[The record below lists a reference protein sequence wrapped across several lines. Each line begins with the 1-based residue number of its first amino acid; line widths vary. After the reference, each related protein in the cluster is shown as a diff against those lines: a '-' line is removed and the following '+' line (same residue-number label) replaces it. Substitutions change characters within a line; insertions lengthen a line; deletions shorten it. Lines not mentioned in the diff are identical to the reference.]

1 MTSSKIRILNKILLI
16 LFPAIFAVVL
26 ISQDAFAA
34 ENDDFEMTE
43 VTRVDRIEDI
53 FSESFTPDKEASFTI
68 DVSEGS
74 ATGSLADLETESK
87 VEDILSGNG
96 SSTEK
101 QEGVI
106 DALDESGMYFA
117 LEGKGN
123 EVQVT
128 ALFALQRLR
137 LDAPYK
143 EDLMAYGASSAV
155 YYDGYYI
162 LNYDSEDEAK
172 YAYYAL
178 AEEYGPDSVITDIP
192 VEAEA
197 SAYIGWGTEDM
208 GLDRDP
214 GIAPSSGKKIRVA
227 VLDTGIDRNH
237 PIFADD
243 TILKGYDFVN
253 KDSDP
258 TDDAGHGTAVS
269 GIIAESTYFDV
280 EILPVKVL
288 DADGRGEYLPLLTAI
303 EYAEKNKADI
313 INLALG
319 NYISKSEM
327 DKYEKRLKNIK
338 ALLVCAAGNDSKNLD
353 LMGTNIFP
361 GESSKAVCVS
371 SISKNGSFC
380 SFSNYGSAIDFTAPG
395 KSLYLAANG
404 GRYAIGDGT
413 SFSVPYIVAAAAK
426 VKYENSNAGNDRVL
440 SILRS
445 RAVDLGSKGKD
456 VRFGYGYPCFCN
468 KPPVRTVTIRNT
480 IANSNARTNDVV
492 WDKSQIWGANKFEI
506 NWRAPGAS
514 KWASRTVGNTV
525 RGTTSGLSI
534 GGLYEIRVRGI
545 RDCLSGKAAYGS
557 WSRYVYRYFHTT
569 ERIRLAS
576 RKKGSFIISWKKNP
590 KAAGYQIMF
599 STKSNGAGAANNIN
613 TVGAN
618 RTSFT
623 KTGLTS
629 GRTYYV
635 QIREIRK
642 SGGKTYYGNISKPV
656 AVRIR

>member
-34 ENDDFEMTE
+34 ENDDFEVTE

-53 FSESFTPDKEASFTI
+53 FSESVTPDKEASFTI
-68 DVSEGS
+68 DVSEDS
-74 ATGSLADLETESK
+74 ATGSLADRETESR

-101 QEGVI
+101 QEAVI

-162 LNYDSEDEAK
+162 LSYDSEDEAK

-288 DADGRGEYLPLLTAI
+288 DADGRGEYL
-303 EYAEKNKADI
+303 
-313 INLALG
+313 
-319 NYISKSEM
+319 
-327 DKYEKRLKNIK
+327 R
-338 ALLVCAAGNDSKNLD
+338 
-353 LMGTNIFP
+353 
-361 GESSKAVCVS
+361 
-371 SISKNGSFC
+371 
-380 SFSNYGSAIDFTAPG
+380 
-395 KSLYLAANG
+395 
-404 GRYAIGDGT
+404 
-413 SFSVPYIVAAAAK
+413 
-426 VKYENSNAGNDRVL
+426 
-440 SILRS
+440 
-445 RAVDLGSKGKD
+445 
-456 VRFGYGYPCFCN
+456 
-468 KPPVRTVTIRNT
+468 
-480 IANSNARTNDVV
+480 
-492 WDKSQIWGANKFEI
+492 
-506 NWRAPGAS
+506 
-514 KWASRTVGNTV
+514 
-525 RGTTSGLSI
+525 
-534 GGLYEIRVRGI
+534 
-545 RDCLSGKAAYGS
+545 
-557 WSRYVYRYFHTT
+557 
-569 ERIRLAS
+569 
-576 RKKGSFIISWKKNP
+576 
-590 KAAGYQIMF
+590 
-599 STKSNGAGAANNIN
+599 
-613 TVGAN
+613 
-618 RTSFT
+618 
-623 KTGLTS
+623 
-629 GRTYYV
+629 
-635 QIREIRK
+635 
-642 SGGKTYYGNISKPV
+642 
-656 AVRIR
+656 